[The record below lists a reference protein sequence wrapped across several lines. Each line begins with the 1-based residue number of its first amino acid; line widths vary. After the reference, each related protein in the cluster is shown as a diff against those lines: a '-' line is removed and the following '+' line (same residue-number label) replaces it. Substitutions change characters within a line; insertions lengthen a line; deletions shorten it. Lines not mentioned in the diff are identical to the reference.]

1 MIRFSA
7 GDVAVTVLD
16 GGAVRLDGGAMFGV
30 VPKPL
35 WERHRVPDARNRL
48 RLGMNVLLVEDGNR
62 RWLVDTGAGT
72 KEDAKFRDLYGLE
85 PRSAADL
92 LAPAGLVPGDI
103 DVVVNSHLHFDHA
116 GGNTERDAR
125 GELACAFPNAR
136 FVVQRGELEFARWD
150 NERIRASYLVDNFDP
165 IDRDGRFD
173 LVDGDADLDPRI
185 RVERAPGHTPN
196 LHVVLVD
203 GGARKVCF
211 LADLVP
217 TATHVPYPWIM
228 GYDLEPL
235 ATLASKKRILPRAA
249 REGWILVFQH
259 DADLPV
265 GVLEEKGGKLA
276 ARPFE
281 PEA

>member
-35 WERHRVPDARNRL
+35 WERHRAPDDRNRI
-48 RLGMNVLLVEDGNR
+48 RLGMNVLLVEDGRR

-72 KEDAKFRDLYGLE
+72 KEDAKFRDIYGLE
-85 PRSAADL
+85 PKTAQEL
-92 LAPAGLVPGDI
+92 LAPAGLVPEDI

-116 GGNTERDAR
+116 GGNTARDAR
-125 GELACAFPNAR
+125 GDVVSAFPNAR

-150 NERIRASYLVDNFDP
+150 NERIRASYLADNFDP

-173 LVDGDADLDPRI
+173 LVEGDVALGPHLS
-185 RVERAPGHTPN
+185 VERAPGHVPN
-196 LHVVLVD
+196 LHVVVVD

-235 ATLASKKRILPRAA
+235 ETLASKKRLLPRAV
-249 REGWILVFQH
+249 REGWILVFEH

-265 GVLEEKGGKLA
+265 GVLEEKGGRLS

>member
-1 MIRFSA
+1 MIRVPA
-7 GDVAVTVLD
+7 GDVVVTVLD
-16 GGAVRLDGGAMFGV
+16 GGTVRLDGGAMFGV

-35 WERHRVPDARNRL
+35 WERHRVPDDRNRI
-48 RLGMNVLLVEDGNR
+48 RLGMNLLLIEDGR
-62 RWLVDTGAGT
+62 SRWLVDTGAGD

-85 PRSAADL
+85 PKTAEEI
-92 LAPAGLVPGDI
+92 LAPAGLAPSDI
-103 DVVVNSHLHFDHA
+103 DVVVNTHLHFDHA
-116 GGNTERDAR
+116 GGNTSRGSR
-125 GELACAFPNAR
+125 GELEATFPNAR
-136 FVVQRGELEFARWD
+136 FVVQAGELEFAQWD
-150 NERIRASYLVDNFDP
+150 NERIRASYLDANYDP

-173 LVDGDADLDPRI
+173 LVEGEKHLHPRI
-185 RVERAPGHTPN
+185 RVEPAPGHTPH
-196 LHVVLVD
+196 LQVVIVE
-203 GGARKVCF
+203 GGERTVCF

-235 ATLASKKRILPRAA
+235 ETLASKKRLLPRAA
-249 REGWILVFQH
+249 REGWILVFEH